1 MYKHPISKS
10 KSMKK
15 SRKKKW
21 KRNRRK
27 AEKVLM
33 TVERMNL
40 FLS

>member
-21 KRNRRK
+21 RRRK